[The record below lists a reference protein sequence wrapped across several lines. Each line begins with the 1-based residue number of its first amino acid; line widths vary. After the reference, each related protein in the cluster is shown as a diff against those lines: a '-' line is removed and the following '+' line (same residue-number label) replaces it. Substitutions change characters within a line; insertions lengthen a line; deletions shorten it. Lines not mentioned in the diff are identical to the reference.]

1 MWWFA
6 PDVGALPSQKN
17 SCPRGIFMSYAV
29 QNWVSTEAAL
39 WVKTN
44 CQWVRSEKDS
54 KSDSTWAQFNS
65 WSGLNVWRGIRLV
78 FSWFESLTQSEPAD
92 GVTLYCNV
100 NLKCTRILF
109 NRNFVFKKRY
119 LKPTVVSNVQYVE
132 FNWKH
137 YKINLIYQHN
147 VKKQPFCHH
156 SMYTLPCRD
165 STGVSMLTY

>member
-1 MWWFA
+1 MVCA
-6 PDVGALPSQKN
+6 RCGSAAVSEKQLPS
-17 SCPRGIFMSYAV
+17 RDFH
-29 QNWVSTEAAL
+29 EL
-39 WVKTN
+39 R
-44 CQWVRSEKDS
+44 RSELGIDRGSSVGENKLS
-54 KSDSTWAQFNS
+54 MSEIRERQGKSDSTWAQFNS
-65 WSGLNVWRGIRLV
+65 WYGLNVWRGIRLV

-165 STGVSMLTY
+165 STGVSTLTY

>member
-1 MWWFA
+1 MVCA
-6 PDVGALPSQKN
+6 RCGSAAVSEKQLPS
-17 SCPRGIFMSYAV
+17 RDFH
-29 QNWVSTEAAL
+29 EL
-39 WVKTN
+39 R
-44 CQWVRSEKDS
+44 RSELGIDRGSSVGENKLS
-54 KSDSTWAQFNS
+54 MSEIRERQGKSDSTWAQFSS
-65 WSGLNVWRGIRLV
+65 WSGLNVWRGIWLV

-137 YKINLIYQHN
+137 YKINLNYQHN
-147 VKKQPFCHH
+147 VKKQLFCQH

-165 STGVSMLTY
+165 STGVSTLTY

>member
-1 MWWFA
+1 MVCA
-6 PDVGALPSQKN
+6 RCGSAAVSEKQLPS
-17 SCPRGIFMSYAV
+17 RDFH
-29 QNWVSTEAAL
+29 EL
-39 WVKTN
+39 R
-44 CQWVRSEKDS
+44 RSELGIDRGSSVGENKLS
-54 KSDSTWAQFNS
+54 MSEIRERQGKSDSTWAQFSS